1 LDMGEKKAGNPKN
14 EHGVKCQENWPPKR
28 P

>member
-1 LDMGEKKAGNPKN
+1 MGDKKAGNPKN
-14 EHGVKCQENWPPKR
+14 EHGVKCRENWPPKR